1 MAFTAAELLFVSP
14 RIGLSWDEAVYVSQV
29 SGHAPAAWFDPAR
42 ARGVPLLVAPVAALT
57 SSVAALRVYLSVTC
71 GLGLTVALWTW
82 RRLRPAWVL
91 GLAGVLFGGLW
102 VAQYYGAQAMP
113 DMWSALGGLAAVGCF
128 LRAGDGSPAWLG
140 GLGASVAFVALVRP
154 GDAVYLAAPLVIA
167 AIVVW
172 RSWLRVI
179 AVAGGLAAGGAEWV
193 VEAYA
198 RFGGIASRLHAAGAE
213 QGGFGLHFA
222 LPDELRALNGPTLC
236 RPCTVGVR
244 YPELDL
250 WWFLLPVLVALAV
263 LAARR
268 AGGPSLSTVL
278 LPTVCGLCVA
288 AQYLFM
294 INYAAPR
301 FLLPAYA
308 LLAVPAADGL
318 AFLVTGLGRD
328 LRPAM
333 TAAVTCFLV
342 VQLLAQHLV
351 LDHEA
356 GGTVTFHHDYT
367 RIAAA
372 LSARGVRPPC
382 LIQGV
387 QYIPIA
393 FYAGC
398 ASAGT
403 ATPGEH
409 VALLVQAGR
418 RPPTYARN
426 WRVYGITGT
435 SVLKVNAYIRQPA
448 AGSHAFAGPSL
459 ESRQEWQPCGANRGY
474 MDGYAVTG
482 APLPIVALGVGTG
495 GELPCPGCV
504 GLLLACMGL

>member
-1 MAFTAAELLFVSP
+1 MRTRAEPGTARPAGAGRAIRRAVWVARLPGPDNGWWLVAVGVAFTVAELLFVSP
-14 RIGLSWDEAVYVSQV
+14 RMGLSWDEAVYVSQV

-102 VAQYYGAQAMP
+102 VAQYYGPQAMP
-113 DMWSALGGLAAVGCF
+113 DMWSALGCLAAVGCF
-128 LRAGDGSPAWLG
+128 LRGGRAALA
-140 GLGASVAFVALVRP
+140 GLGASVAFVTLVRP
-154 GDAVYLAAPLVIA
+154 GDAVYLAAPLVVA
-167 AIVVW
+167 AALVW
-172 RSWLRVI
+172 RSWPRAAVV
-179 AVAGGLAAGGAEWV
+179 VAGLVAGGAEWV

-222 LPDELRALNGPTLC
+222 LPAELRALNGPTLC
-236 RPCTVGVR
+236 RPCTIGVR

-250 WWFLLPVLVALAV
+250 WWFLLPVLVG
-263 LAARR
+263 ARR
-268 AGGPSLSTVL
+268 PGRPPGGSGGWVPQSGGSRGSSPWAGTVL
-278 LPTVCGLCVA
+278 LPVVCGLCVA

-318 AFLVTGLGRD
+318 AFLMTGLGHE

-333 TAAVTCFLV
+333 IAAVTCFLV
-342 VQLLAQHLV
+342 VQLVGQHLV
-351 LDHEA
+351 LDHEV
-356 GGTVTFHHDYT
+356 GGTVTFHDDYT
-367 RIAAA
+367 RIATA
-372 LSARGVRPPC
+372 LAARGVRPPC
-382 LIQGV
+382 LISGV

-403 ATPGEH
+403 AAPGDH
-409 VALLVQAGR
+409 VALLVPSGR
-418 RPPTYARN
+418 RPPSYARD
-426 WRVYGITGT
+426 WRAYRITGT
-435 SVLKVNAYIRQPA
+435 SVLKVSAYIR
-448 AGSHAFAGPSL
+448 
-459 ESRQEWQPCGANRGY
+459 R
-474 MDGYAVTG
+474 
-482 APLPIVALGVGTG
+482 
-495 GELPCPGCV
+495 
-504 GLLLACMGL
+504 

>member
-1 MAFTAAELLFVSP
+1 MRLPRRPGPDSGWWLVAVGVAFTVAELLFVSL
-14 RIGLSWDEAVYVSQV
+14 RMGLSWDEAVYVSQV

-57 SSVAALRVYLSVTC
+57 SSVAALRVYLSVAC

-102 VAQYYGAQAMP
+102 VAQYYGPQAMP

-128 LRAGDGSPAWLG
+128 LQGGGRALAWLS
-140 GLGASVAFVALVRP
+140 GLGASVAFVTLVRP
-154 GDAVYLAAPLVIA
+154 GDAVYLAAPLVVA
-167 AIVVW
+167 AIVM
-172 RSWLRVI
+172 RSWPRAA
-179 AVAGGLAAGGAEWV
+179 AVVGGLVAGGAEWA

-222 LPDELRALNGPTLC
+222 LSDEFRALNGPTLC
-236 RPCTVGVR
+236 RPCTIGVR

-263 LAARR
+263 LAARPR
-268 AGGPSLSTVL
+268 GVRGARGAWGDGSPQDRGGLGGSSPLASTVL
-278 LPTVCGLCVA
+278 PAVCGLCVA

-318 AFLVTGLGRD
+318 AFLITGLGRD

-351 LDHEA
+351 LDHEV
-356 GGTVTFHHDYT
+356 GGTVTFHDDYT

-372 LSARGVRPPC
+372 LAARGVRPPC

-403 ATPGEH
+403 AAPGDH
-409 VALLVQAGR
+409 VALLVQADR
-418 RPPTYARN
+418 RPSAYARN
-426 WRVYGITGT
+426 WRVYRITGT
-435 SVLKVNAYIRQPA
+435 TVLKVNAYIR
-448 AGSHAFAGPSL
+448 
-459 ESRQEWQPCGANRGY
+459 
-474 MDGYAVTG
+474 
-482 APLPIVALGVGTG
+482 
-495 GELPCPGCV
+495 
-504 GLLLACMGL
+504 

>member
-1 MAFTAAELLFVSP
+1 MDRRVAWPGSDSGWWLVAVGVAFTAAELLFVSP
-14 RIGLSWDEAVYVSQV
+14 RMGLSWDEAVYVSQV

-42 ARGVPLLVAPVAALT
+42 ARGVPLLVAPVATLT
-57 SSVAALRVYLSVTC
+57 SSVAALRVYLSVLC

-91 GLAGVLFGGLW
+91 GLAGVMFGGLW
-102 VAQYYGAQAMP
+102 VAQYYGPQAMP

-128 LRAGDGSPAWLG
+128 LRDGKARASWG
-140 GLGASVAFVALVRP
+140 SRIGLGASVAFVTLVRP
-154 GDAVYLAAPLVIA
+154 GDAVYLAVPLVLA
-167 AIVVW
+167 ALLVW
-172 RSWLRVI
+172 RSWPLAAAV
-179 AVAGGLAAGGAEWV
+179 VAGLLAGGAEWV
-193 VEAYA
+193 AEAYA

-236 RPCTVGVR
+236 RPCTIGVR

-268 AGGPSLSTVL
+268 AGGPDLRTVL
-278 LPTVCGLCVA
+278 LPAVCGLCVA

-301 FLLPAYA
+301 FLLPAYS

-318 AFLVTGLGRD
+318 AFLITGMGRE

-333 TAAVTCFLV
+333 IAAVTCFLV

-351 LDHEA
+351 LDHET
-356 GGTVTFHHDYT
+356 GGTVTFHDDYT
-367 RIAAA
+367 RIATA
-372 LSARGVRPPC
+372 LAARGVRPPC
-382 LIQGV
+382 LIEGV

-403 ATPGEH
+403 AVPGEH
-409 VALLVQAGR
+409 VALLIQAGR
-418 RPPTYARN
+418 RPPTYARS
-426 WRVYGITGT
+426 WSVYRITGT
-435 SVLKVNAYIRQPA
+435 TVLKVNAYIR
-448 AGSHAFAGPSL
+448 
-459 ESRQEWQPCGANRGY
+459 
-474 MDGYAVTG
+474 
-482 APLPIVALGVGTG
+482 
-495 GELPCPGCV
+495 
-504 GLLLACMGL
+504 

>member
-1 MAFTAAELLFVSP
+1 VRARAESAAARPASVGRGVRRAVWAARPPGPDSCWWLVAVGVAFTAAELLFVSP
-14 RIGLSWDEAVYVSQV
+14 RMGLSWDEAVYVSQV

-57 SSVAALRVYLSVTC
+57 SSVTALRVYLSVAC

-91 GLAGVLFGGLW
+91 ALAGVLFGGLW
-102 VAQYYGAQAMP
+102 VAQYYGPQAMP

-128 LRAGDGSPAWLG
+128 LRGEKAAPASWGSWG
-140 GLGASVAFVALVRP
+140 SWVGLGASVAFVTLVRP
-154 GDAVYLAAPLVIA
+154 GDAAYLAVPLVVA

-172 RSWLRVI
+172 RSWLRA
-179 AVAGGLAAGGAEWV
+179 AVVVGGLVAGGAEWV

-198 RFGGIASRLHAAGAE
+198 RFGGIASRLHEAGAE

-250 WWFLLPVLVALAV
+250 WWFLLPVLVGLAV

-268 AGGPSLSTVL
+268 TGGPALSSVL
-278 LPTVCGLCVA
+278 LPAVCGLCVA

-318 AFLVTGLGRD
+318 AFLITGLGRE

-342 VQLLAQHLV
+342 VQLLGQHLV
-351 LDHEA
+351 LDHET
-356 GGTVTFHHDYT
+356 GGTITFHDDYT
-367 RIAAA
+367 RIATALAA
-372 LSARGVRPPC
+372 DGVRPPC

-403 ATPGEH
+403 AAPGDH
-409 VALLVQAGR
+409 VALLIQTGR
-418 RPPTYARN
+418 RPPSYARY
-426 WRVYGITGT
+426 WRVYRIAGT
-435 SVLKVNAYIRQPA
+435 TVLKVNAYIR
-448 AGSHAFAGPSL
+448 
-459 ESRQEWQPCGANRGY
+459 
-474 MDGYAVTG
+474 
-482 APLPIVALGVGTG
+482 
-495 GELPCPGCV
+495 
-504 GLLLACMGL
+504 

>member
-1 MAFTAAELLFVSP
+1 VRPVGAGWTARLARRPGPDSAFWLVAAGVAFTAAELLFVSS
-14 RIGLSWDEAVYVSQV
+14 RMGLSWDEAVYVSQV

-57 SSVAALRVYLSVTC
+57 GSVTALRVYLSLLC

-91 GLAGVLFGGLW
+91 GLAGLLFGSLW
-102 VAQYYGAQAMP
+102 VAQYYGPQAMP
-113 DMWSALGGLAAVGCF
+113 DMWSALGCLAAVGCF
-128 LRAGDGSPAWLG
+128 LRGGKAALA
-140 GLGASVAFVALVRP
+140 GLGASVAFVTLVRP
-154 GDAVYLAAPLVIA
+154 GDAVYLAAPLVVA
-167 AIVVW
+167 AIVMG
-172 RSWLRVI
+172 RSWARAAAV
-179 AVAGGLAAGGAEWV
+179 VAGLVAGGAEWV
-193 VEAYA
+193 VEAYV

-236 RPCTVGVR
+236 RPCTVGFR

-263 LAARR
+263 VAARR
-268 AGGPSLSTVL
+268 AGGPSGPSLSTVL
-278 LPTVCGLCVA
+278 LPTVCGVCVA

-318 AFLVTGLGRD
+318 AFLVTGVGRE

-333 TAAVTCFLV
+333 VAAVTCFLL
-342 VQLLAQHLV
+342 VQLVAQHVV

-356 GGTVTFHHDYT
+356 GGTVTFHDDYT

-372 LSARGVRPPC
+372 LAARGVRPPC

-403 ATPGEH
+403 AAPGDH
-409 VALLVQAGR
+409 LALLIQAGH
-418 RPPTYARN
+418 RPPAYARN
-426 WRVYGITGT
+426 WRVYRITGT
-435 SVLKVNAYIRQPA
+435 TVLKVNAYIR
-448 AGSHAFAGPSL
+448 
-459 ESRQEWQPCGANRGY
+459 
-474 MDGYAVTG
+474 
-482 APLPIVALGVGTG
+482 
-495 GELPCPGCV
+495 
-504 GLLLACMGL
+504 

>member
-1 MAFTAAELLFVSP
+1 MDRRVAWPGSDSGCWLVAVGVAFTAAELLFVSP
-14 RIGLSWDEAVYVSQV
+14 RMGLSWDEAVYVSQV

-57 SSVAALRVYLSVTC
+57 SSVAALRVYLSVAS

-102 VAQYYGAQAMP
+102 VAQYYGPQAMP
-113 DMWSALGGLAAVGCF
+113 DMWSALGCLAAVGCF
-128 LRAGDGSPAWLG
+128 LRGGKAALA
-140 GLGASVAFVALVRP
+140 GLGASVALVTLVRP
-154 GDAVYLAAPLVIA
+154 GDAVYLAVPLILA
-167 AIVVW
+167 AILVW
-172 RSWLRVI
+172 RSWPRAA
-179 AVAGGLAAGGAEWV
+179 AVAGGLVAGGAEWV

-236 RPCTVGVR
+236 RPCTVGIR

-250 WWFLLPVLVALAV
+250 WWFLLPVLIGLAI

-268 AGGPSLSTVL
+268 TGGPDLRTVL
-278 LPTVCGLCVA
+278 LPAVCGLCVA

-318 AFLVTGLGRD
+318 AFGITGLGHE

-333 TAAVTCFLV
+333 TAAVTCFLL
-342 VQLLAQHLV
+342 VQLLGQHLV
-351 LDHEA
+351 LDHEV
-356 GGTVTFHHDYT
+356 GGTVTFHDDYT
-367 RIAAA
+367 RIATA
-372 LSARGVRPPC
+372 LAARGVRPPC
-382 LIQGV
+382 LISGV

-403 ATPGEH
+403 AAPGDH
-409 VALLVQAGR
+409 VALLLASGR
-418 RPPTYARN
+418 RPPSYARD
-426 WRVYGITGT
+426 WRAYRITGT
-435 SVLKVNAYIRQPA
+435 TILKVNAYIRP
-448 AGSHAFAGPSL
+448 
-459 ESRQEWQPCGANRGY
+459 
-474 MDGYAVTG
+474 
-482 APLPIVALGVGTG
+482 
-495 GELPCPGCV
+495 
-504 GLLLACMGL
+504 